1 MATTK
6 WQLDPAHSE
15 VTFRVRH
22 LVIATVSGRFSRFS
36 ADVTTEG
43 DDFSTADIEF
53 KVDTASIDTGMDVRD
68 EHLRSDDFFNS
79 EKFPELVFRST
90 GIKKT
95 GDDTYQLE
103 GNLTIRDITKPVS
116 LTAEFGGT
124 MLDPY
129 GNLKA
134 GFEVSGKLNRKEF
147 GLRWDAVTEA
157 GGAVVSD
164 EVKLQANV
172 QFIKTRP
179 EEAEMFSEG
188 HFVEKISD

>member
-1 MATTK
+1 MLHGHTFIEKIQINMASTI

-22 LVIATVSGRFSRFS
+22 LVIATVSGKFSTFS
-36 ADVTTEG
+36 ADLSTDG
-43 DDFSTADIEF
+43 DDFSTAKVDF
-53 KVDTASIDTGMDVRD
+53 KVDTASIDTGMDMRD
-68 EHLRSDDFFNS
+68 NHLRSDDFFNS
-79 EKFPELVFRST
+79 EKFPEILFHST

-95 GDDTYQLE
+95 DDGEYKLE

-116 LTAEFGGT
+116 LKAEFGGT
-124 MLDPY
+124 AVDSY

-134 GFEVSGKLNRKEF
+134 AFEVSGKLNRKEF

-164 EVKLQANV
+164 EVKIHANV
-172 QFIKTRP
+172 QFSKLR
-179 EEAEMFSEG
+179 A
-188 HFVEKISD
+188 

>member
-1 MATTK
+1 MRK
-6 WQLDPAHSE
+6 Y
-15 VTFRVRH
+15 
-22 LVIATVSGRFSRFS
+22 SRK
-36 ADVTTEG
+36 A
-43 DDFSTADIEF
+43 
-53 KVDTASIDTGMDVRD
+53 
-68 EHLRSDDFFNS
+68 
-79 EKFPELVFRST
+79 
-90 GIKKT
+90 
-95 GDDTYQLE
+95 
-103 GNLTIRDITKPVS
+103 ITKPVS
-116 LTAEFGGT
+116 LAAEFGGT

-172 QFIKTRP
+172 QFIKTLP
-179 EEAEMFSEG
+179 EGAEMFSEG

>member
-1 MATTK
+1 MATTN

-15 VTFRVRH
+15 VNFRVRH
-22 LVIATVSGRFSRFS
+22 LVIATVSGKFSNFS
-36 ADVTTEG
+36 ATVTTEG
-43 DDFSTADIEF
+43 DDFSTANIEF
-53 KVDTASIDTGMDVRD
+53 RAETASIDTGVEARD
-68 EHLRSDDFFNS
+68 NHLRSDDFFNS
-79 EKFPELVFRST
+79 EKFPELAFRST
-90 GIKKT
+90 GVQKT
-95 GDDTYQLE
+95 GDDTYRLE

-172 QFIKTRP
+172 QFIKTPR